1 MSFCLPLDRG
11 LDAFCGFNL
20 GGIANAWITDFENV
34 ASYGLTGPG
43 LNVIDEINMGS
54 TSSVFYK
61 FDFREDTSSFAQ
73 TNTPT
78 NDADLVEQV
87 GTLVFQQLSTEK
99 NSAFNLLRGKRLIV
113 IYKDANGQYWLSGE
127 KMGVRLT
134 NVEQSTGADRADSNT
149 YVLTL
154 TAREPNFALEVL
166 NEIVIPV

>member
-34 ASYGLTGPG
+34 TSYGLTGPN
-43 LNVIDEINMGS
+43 LNVIEDITMSS
-54 TSSVFYK
+54 TQSIFYK

-134 NVEQSTGADRADSNT
+134 NIEQNTGADRADSNT
-149 YVLTL
+149 YVLTM

-166 NEIVIPV
+166 NEAAIPV

>member
-20 GGIANAWITDFENV
+20 GGIASAWITDYDNV
-34 ASYGLTGPG
+34 ASYGLTGP
-43 LNVIDEINMGS
+43 NTNIIEEITMSS
-54 TSSVFYK
+54 TQSVFYK

-99 NSAFNLLRGKRLIV
+99 NTAFNLLRGKRLIV
-113 IYKDANGQYWLSGE
+113 IYKDANDQYWLSGE

-134 NVEQSTGADRADSNT
+134 NVEQATGADRADSNIYT
-149 YVLTL
+149 LTL

-166 NEIVIPV
+166 GENVIPA

>member
-20 GGIANAWITDFENV
+20 GGIASAWITDYDNV
-34 ASYGLTGPG
+34 ASYGLTGP
-43 LNVIDEINMGS
+43 NTNIIEEITMSS
-54 TSSVFYK
+54 TQSVFYK

-99 NSAFNLLRGKRLIV
+99 NTAFNLLRGKRLIV
-113 IYKDANGQYWLSGE
+113 IYKDANDQYWLSGE

-166 NEIVIPV
+166 GENVIPA